1 MSKAE
6 KKPLQ
11 DSDDVRVNLI
21 VSMETRKRWKTAAI
35 AENRSMSEMIIA
47 VVSQY
52 LDEKD
57 EQMNK

>member
-6 KKPLQ
+6 KKPQ

-21 VSMETRKRWKTAAI
+21 VPMETRKRWKTAAV

-52 LDEKD
+52 LDKKD